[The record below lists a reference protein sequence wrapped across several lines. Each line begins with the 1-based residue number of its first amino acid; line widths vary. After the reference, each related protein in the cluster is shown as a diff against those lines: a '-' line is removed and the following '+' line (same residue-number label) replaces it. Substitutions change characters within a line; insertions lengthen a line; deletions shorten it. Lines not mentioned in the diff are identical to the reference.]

1 MLEEIVRSEVQN
13 AVRIAREAF
22 PEKHIPMPAIKF
34 SNRMTKCGGTCSYK
48 QELYTVK
55 FSLPIMRDND
65 ISAFASQVAYH
76 EVAHMV
82 DRIVYGGWGHGRSFY
97 HVMRVHFHKTGQ
109 EGGRTHSFKTTPTKR
124 RKREFKYVC
133 ERCAT
138 EFNFTAIRHNN
149 AQKSGRKAYYFH
161 TCANG
166 MKGSLHFS
174 A

>member
-1 MLEEIVRSEVQN
+1 MLEEIVRTEVHN

-22 PEKHIPMPAIKF
+22 PKKHIPTPVIKF
-34 SNRMTKCGGTCSYK
+34 SNRMTKCGGTCSFK

-82 DRIVYGGWGHGRSFY
+82 DRIVYGGWGHGQSFY
-97 HVMRVHFHKTGQ
+97 SIMRVNFHKTGK
-109 EGGRTHSFKTTPTKR
+109 EGGRTHSFKTAPTKR

-133 ERCAT
+133 ERCSA
-138 EFNFTAIRHNN
+138 EFNFTAIRHNK
-149 AQKSGRKAYYFH
+149 AQRYAGETYYTH
-161 TCANG
+161 TCGNG
-166 MKGSLHFS
+166 MKGNLHFS
-174 A
+174 G